1 MIIYY
6 FILDLYVNNM
16 REFKNK
22 RKNTCS
28 FKTTENNSSQK
39 QYAGN
44 KRQRSQTP
52 ITSIVSSKNLNA
64 NSNKRKKVD
73 LDSDNC
79 NEIEINDITT
89 KLNKEQINSNGDAII
104 YTRVSS
110 KNQSFGTSLDS
121 QLELCKEYCVE
132 NNFKIISEIS
142 EVVSARNIEKQENL
156 LKIFS
161 ENKDFNLI
169 ILEPTRISR
178 DLCGFINQY
187 NYYKDNNITLHF
199 VQDNLISNNS
209 IDFKKIISG
218 VYDGEN
224 ESIALS
230 NRIKHSIKKRK
241 SNGTYF
247 PSTTPY
253 GFDYQTCQEG
263 NKTVKVLVE
272 NTKEQEIIDLIN
284 KLHWGANFKELEAIL
299 QKITGEKHDLYFPN
313 FDNDTTN
320 CLKYGN
326 LMLVDIANFLNSI
339 HIQRRNHDWNPKS
352 VKQLVD
358 Y

>member
-1 MIIYY
+1 
-6 FILDLYVNNM
+6 M

-22 RKNTCS
+22 RKNTGS
-28 FKTTENNSSQK
+28 NESIKVKN
-39 QYAGN
+39 QYSGY
-44 KRQRSQTP
+44 KRQRSHG
-52 ITSIVSSKNLNA
+52 SLVSSTNLNA
-64 NSNKRKKVD
+64 NTNSNKRNKMD
-73 LDSDNC
+73 LESCSDSENTKD
-79 NEIEINDITT
+79 IEINDITS
-89 KLNKEQINSNGDAII
+89 KLNKKHINSNGDAVI

-121 QLELCKEYCVE
+121 QLELCRQYCLE
-132 NNFKIISEIS
+132 NNYKIIGEVS
-142 EVVSARNIEKQENL
+142 EVVSARNIEKQDQL
-156 LKIFS
+156 LNIFG
-161 ENKDFNLI
+161 EFKDFNLI

-187 NYYKDNNITLHF
+187 NHYKNNNITLHF
-199 VQDNLISNNS
+199 VQDGLVSNNT

-230 NRIKHSIKKRK
+230 NRIKQSIRKRK
-241 SNGTYF
+241 LNGTYF

-263 NKTVKVLVE
+263 DKTVKVLVE

-284 KLHWGANFKELEAIL
+284 KLHWGAKFKELEAIL

-339 HIQRRNHDWNPKS
+339 PIQRRNHDWNPKS